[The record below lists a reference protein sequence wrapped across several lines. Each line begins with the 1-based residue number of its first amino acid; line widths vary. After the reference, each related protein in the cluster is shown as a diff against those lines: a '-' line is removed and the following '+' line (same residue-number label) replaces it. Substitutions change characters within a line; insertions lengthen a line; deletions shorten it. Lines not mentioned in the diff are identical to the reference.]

1 MEKLHDMLVEYN
13 THYVPIN
20 CRSSWSKQFM
30 EAKFPK
36 YWEIVFK
43 ELYPLD
49 KNLKVIE
56 IGCGQGDVT
65 SILCYL
71 GFYNVRA
78 YEMDSLMSKIAAN
91 KIEQIFGR
99 TKIVMCSQYPALQE
113 TADILI
119 LVNCAYAD
127 GCSNKEDYLR
137 KLVLYFDKA
146 NRPKLFLLEVIDS
159 EYKITDKEFPDCLR
173 LNSDDIKATFPQA
186 YIYSYITYKYPQNKR
201 TKKLYIIR
209 HTK

>member
-30 EAKFPK
+30 EANFPK

-113 TADILI
+113 IADI
-119 LVNCAYAD
+119 V
-127 GCSNKEDYLR
+127 GVS
-137 KLVLYFDKA
+137 
-146 NRPKLFLLEVIDS
+146 
-159 EYKITDKEFPDCLR
+159 
-173 LNSDDIKATFPQA
+173 
-186 YIYSYITYKYPQNKR
+186 KR
-201 TKKLYIIR
+201 TVSNYKNRKEGGESEKK
-209 HTK
+209 